1 MAIENVTVGMMV
13 MSFNHYTNEVES
25 KEVVRVFENEV
36 TELTHVTI
44 NGVTTT
50 ATPENIRST

>member
-1 MAIENVTVGMMV
+1 